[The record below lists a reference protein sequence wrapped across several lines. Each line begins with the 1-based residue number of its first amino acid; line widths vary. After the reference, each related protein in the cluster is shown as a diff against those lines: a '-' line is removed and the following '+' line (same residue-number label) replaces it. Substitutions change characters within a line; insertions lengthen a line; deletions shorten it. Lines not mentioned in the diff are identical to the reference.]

1 MKRMMA
7 ALLLASASTVAQAQW
22 TNQARTVDSYTWG
35 TPVPQQQ
42 RHLRPRPA
50 YSNPPPAYMNAQPVP
65 QGAIDG
71 TTGQYL
77 PPAAGGAINPQ
88 TGAFYLSVGGG
99 YINTQT
105 GQFMPAN

>member
-22 TNQARTVDSYTWG
+22 TGQARMVDSYTWG

-50 YSNPPPAYMNAQPVP
+50 YSNP
-65 QGAIDG
+65 
-71 TTGQYL
+71 
-77 PPAAGGAINPQ
+77 Q
-88 TGAFYLSVGGG
+88 TGAFYQPVGGG